1 VEHVGSADGRVL
13 AMITKTTPTFFAQ
26 AAVFLAVVAC
36 AALISA
42 PAALAGPI
50 AYQDES
56 YAEFQQQLAS
66 GQIAAVTINK
76 RLASL
81 RTTLKDG
88 RYVLAKYGHKEEPKV
103 VAVLAAKHVPVTI
116 LTPAAAKL
124 EVPKKAVHHKLRYI
138 AGGVLILLLVVVG
151 AVLVMRSRRRPD

>member
-1 VEHVGSADGRVL
+1 
-13 AMITKTTPTFFAQ
+13 MITKTTPSFFAQ
-26 AAVFLAVVAC
+26 AAAFLALVAC

-116 LTPAAAKL
+116 LTPVAAKL
-124 EVPKKAVHHKLRYI
+124 EVPKAVHHKLRYI

>member
-1 VEHVGSADGRVL
+1 
-13 AMITKTTPTFFAQ
+13 MTTKTRPSLSAQ
-26 AAVFLAVVAC
+26 IAAFLALMAC

-42 PAALAGPI
+42 PAAFAGPI
-50 AYQDES
+50 VYQDES
-56 YAEFQQQLAS
+56 YAEYQQQLAS
-66 GQIAAVTINK
+66 GQVAAVTINK

-88 RYVLAKYGHKEEPKV
+88 RHVLAKYGHKEEPK
-103 VAVLAAKHVPVTI
+103 AAAALAAKHVPVTV

-138 AGGVLILLLVVVG
+138 AGGILILVIVIVG
-151 AVLVMRSRRRPD
+151 AVLVVRSRREPD